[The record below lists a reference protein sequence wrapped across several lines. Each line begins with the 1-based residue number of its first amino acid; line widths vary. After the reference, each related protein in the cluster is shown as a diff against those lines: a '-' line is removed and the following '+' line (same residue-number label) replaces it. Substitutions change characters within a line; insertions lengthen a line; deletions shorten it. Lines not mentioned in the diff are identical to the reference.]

1 MDYIVVKNISGR
13 SIGITDRETKTHR
26 QFRAGAQKTMSK
38 EELTNLIFNEDGVE
52 TMFRKGYLKI
62 VADREFYESI
72 NLEDIFDEP
81 DYTPEDLF
89 ALSPDEFEEVY
100 IQLAQGK
107 KERMIDYALDKGFP
121 YHVQSIVLKYSG
133 KDLSKMKAIK
143 DAPAKEDD
151 GKMKKIGQE

>member
-100 IQLAQGK
+100 IQLAEGNQYCLT
-107 KERMIDYALDKGFP
+107 I
-121 YHVQSIVLKYSG
+121 Q
-133 KDLSKMKAIK
+133 
-143 DAPAKEDD
+143 
-151 GKMKKIGQE
+151 